1 MPAVAEFMRVTWQA
15 LNPRE
20 PKPSFLVSFFCF
32 ALVVFGVGL
41 LLGTIT

>member
-1 MPAVAEFMRVTWQA
+1 MAAVTEAIKVTWQA

-20 PKPSFLVSFFCF
+20 PKPSFLISFFCF

-41 LLGTIT
+41 LVGQVT